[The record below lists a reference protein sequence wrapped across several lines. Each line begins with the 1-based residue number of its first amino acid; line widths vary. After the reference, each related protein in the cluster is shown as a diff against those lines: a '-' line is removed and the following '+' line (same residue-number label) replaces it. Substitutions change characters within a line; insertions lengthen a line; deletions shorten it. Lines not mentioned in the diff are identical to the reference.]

1 MIDLSQVPL
10 PDLFAEITRREDELA
25 ARMAAI
31 AEWRNPNRVSNQCA
45 ESGHRIV
52 AEVAKAFGVTPSSIM
67 GRDRSPKTC
76 KARHVAMVA
85 LYNQN
90 GSLAE
95 TGRFFDRDH
104 GTIIHALKSVKK
116 SPSKSTPDPEP

>member
-1 MIDLSQVPL
+1 MTDLSQIPL
-10 PDLFAEITRREDELA
+10 PDLFAEIARREDELA
-25 ARMAAI
+25 AHMAVI
-31 AEWRNPNRVSNQCA
+31 SEWRNPNRVSTQCA

-90 GSLAE
+90 GSFAE

-104 GTIIHALKSVKK
+104 ATIIHALKSVKNSPPK
-116 SPSKSTPDPEP
+116 SPSDSKP